1 MQTDKLYESVSC
13 PSLFDYG
20 KLSVKGIVSRDKN
33 PGLTEHS
40 PGVS

>member
-1 MQTDKLYESVSC
+1 MQTDKLCESVSC